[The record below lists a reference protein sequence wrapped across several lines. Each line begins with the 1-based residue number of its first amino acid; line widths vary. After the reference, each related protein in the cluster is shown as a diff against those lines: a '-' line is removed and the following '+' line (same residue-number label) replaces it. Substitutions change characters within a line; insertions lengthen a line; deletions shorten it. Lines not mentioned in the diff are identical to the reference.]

1 MIDRGLIDSAELL
14 SRLRAL
20 SAQAETGSANRAA
33 EGPAGDFSSL
43 LKSALDNVNEAQ
55 SHASGLASALE
66 VGNADVTVADVMI
79 AMQKSS
85 LSFQAMIQVRN
96 RLVSA
101 YQEIMSMQI

>member
-20 SAQAETGSANRAA
+20 AAQAETGSANRAA
-33 EGPAGDFSSL
+33 EGSPGDFSSL

-55 SHASGLASALE
+55 SRASDLASALE
-66 VGNADVTVADVMI
+66 VGNADVTVTDVMI

-85 LSFQAMIQVRN
+85 LSFQATIQVRN

-101 YQEIMSMQI
+101 YQEIMSMQV